1 MSLSCLPSSSSSR
14 CVPEARG
21 EEGRKREWKLDGQKS
36 VEVSPIISS
45 ASKRG
50 SPRFEQGC
58 RSRAAGR
65 QPILPVSPLFVP
77 GSVSFQPIRLVR
89 NAARNAHTRAFGAT
103 TSE

>member
-1 MSLSCLPSSSSSR
+1 M
-14 CVPEARG
+14 
-21 EEGRKREWKLDGQKS
+21 
-36 VEVSPIISS
+36 EVSPIISS

-77 GSVSFQPIRLVR
+77 GSVVQPIRLVR